1 MSRFAEAKLSGYRR
15 NRYLC
20 TKLHRS
26 QDIGFADEE
35 ALPLAGGLGGY
46 RAPREMTCTQTKP
59 SAKFNKTKEIRRSGF
74 LHFICA
80 TQCATS
86 FVRSTTSFAT
96 GNIICAKHNI
106 LCRRQHH
113 LCEAQHHLP
122 QETSFVRST
131 TSFAAGNIICAKHN
145 ITRKRCQGSVNYR
158 MLIVKILRFMPMTRI
173 PMLILD
179 AVVNEINKSV
189 LRKRI
194 CLRIFNAVF
203 MCQYVIDLILVLL

>member
-1 MSRFAEAKLSGYRR
+1 MSPFTEAKLSGYRR
-15 NRYLC
+15 NHYIC
-20 TKLHRS
+20 TKLHCS

-106 LCRRQHH
+106 ICRRQHH
-113 LCEAQHHLP
+113 LCEAQHHPQAVSRFCKLP
-122 QETSFVRST
+122 YAYRQDTSFYANDPNTNAYTRRSYPQN
-131 TSFAAGNIICAKHN
+131 S
-145 ITRKRCQGSVNYR
+145 
-158 MLIVKILRFMPMTRI
+158 
-173 PMLILD
+173 
-179 AVVNEINKSV
+179 
-189 LRKRI
+189 
-194 CLRIFNAVF
+194 
-203 MCQYVIDLILVLL
+203 